1 MPEPRPQAKESMD
14 VTVGSSQAGVSP
26 KTQKPS
32 VSYSH
37 ETSDV
42 VPMRVGP
49 AGNRFRDSLSFLSI
63 KNTNEI
69 YRGTGESGDVYD
81 AEASRDF

>member
-1 MPEPRPQAKESMD
+1 MPEPHPQAKESMD
-14 VTVGSSQAGVSP
+14 VTVGSPQAGVSP

-42 VPMRVGP
+42 VPMRFGP
-49 AGNRFRDSLSFLSI
+49 AGIRFRDSLSFLSI